1 LGLPWSGQ
9 ARNLDDEEFELTVKR
24 KMAALVIGNGA
35 YRDCGVLKNPVND
48 ADDMATKLR
57 SYGFHVV
64 SSADATRIDMDRRLR
79 EFKDLLA
86 TNDVG
91 LFFFAG
97 HGMQIDGTNY
107 LLATDT
113 DTSSE
118 LDAKHSSLSL
128 DKVIDTMAKSQASMK
143 IMILDA
149 CRNNPWERAW
159 HRDASTRGLASV
171 YAPKGTII
179 GFATS
184 PGEVAEDGT
193 GRNGTYTAA
202 LLQHIDT
209 PDCSIETMFK
219 RVRNTVAA
227 ETRGKQTSW
236 EHTSLSGE
244 FYFNMSLGRV
254 IREYKETSLADGLFV
269 IDTSKKSHRIIQ
281 GLKSHNWYTQNDALE
296 MLDAA
301 SASKMADDSLFVVG
315 RNIYQTA
322 CGGANAAI
330 PFATNFLTETSG
342 YPPEKRKA
350 LLDGMLFEIFFNPKG
365 ELREAIKDGYFDEL
379 FELQRYAETK
389 ESFRFISDA
398 LQAARGDFYALPG
411 KNREVAVTVATK
423 KMKDGYRVE
432 AVFVDGA
439 DVLRAKD
446 EEWDVPEAERFY
458 ERKDLDALVRQL
470 SAEMVVPGRSLK
482 VTFTPIAAANAE
494 LRFPTGWT
502 VRKV

>member
-1 LGLPWSGQ
+1 M
-9 ARNLDDEEFELTVKR
+9 KR

-48 ADDMATKLR
+48 ADDMAAKLS

-64 SSADATRIDMDRRLR
+64 SVVDATSIEMDRKLR
-79 EFKDLLA
+79 EFRDLLA

-128 DKVIDTMAKSQASMK
+128 DKVIDTLAKSPASMK

-184 PGEVAEDGT
+184 PGEVAEDGA

-219 RVRNTVAA
+219 RVRNTVTA

-254 IREYKETSLADGLFV
+254 IREYKEISLADSLFV
-269 IDTSKKSHRIIQ
+269 IDTTKKSHRVIQ
-281 GLKSHNWYTQNDALE
+281 GLKSHNWYSQNDALG
-296 MLDAA
+296 MLDAI

-315 RNIYQTA
+315 RNIYQAA
-322 CGGANAAI
+322 CGGANAATSFI
-330 PFATNFLTETSG
+330 TNFLTETSG
-342 YPPEKRKA
+342 YPAEKRKA

-365 ELREAIKDGYFDEL
+365 ELRKAIKDGYFDEL
-379 FELQRYAETK
+379 FELQRYTETK
-389 ESFRFISDA
+389 ASFKFISDT

-411 KNREVAVTVATK
+411 KNHEVAVTVATK
-423 KMKDGYRVE
+423 KMEDSYRVE

-439 DVLRAKD
+439 NVLRAKD
-446 EEWDVPEAERFY
+446 REWDVPEVERFY
-458 ERKDLDALVRQL
+458 ERTDHDTLVKQL
-470 SAEMVVPGRSLK
+470 SAEMVVPSRSLK
-482 VTFTPIAAANAE
+482 VTFTPAAAKAAK

-502 VRKV
+502 VRKA